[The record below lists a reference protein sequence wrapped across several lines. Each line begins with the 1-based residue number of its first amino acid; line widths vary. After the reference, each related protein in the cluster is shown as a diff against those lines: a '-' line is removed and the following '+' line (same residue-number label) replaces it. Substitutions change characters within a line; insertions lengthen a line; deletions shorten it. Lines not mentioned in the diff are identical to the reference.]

1 MAILAQ
7 SLNSKVWFQK
17 LSTRTH
23 CQSKHQKTERAT
35 APSAFSEKFWFSNDD
50 QEQLQK
56 SKSPQKKLVRQT
68 HAAARLSAQVNPD
81 AQEVGRA
88 SCFATLTAD
97 TVLGTRRRRNL
108 SSAATVPGDH
118 FQHIGGTCTDTLGAA
133 DAGIVNFDLMRHG
146 LSGSRIRIHRENQPA

>member
-68 HAAARLSAQVNPD
+68 HAAARLSAQVNPN
-81 AQEVGRA
+81 AQKIGRA
-88 SCFATLTAD
+88 SSCTTLATYAIFCAW
-97 TVLGTRRRRNL
+97 RRGNL
-108 SSAATVPGDH
+108 
-118 FQHIGGTCTDTLGAA
+118 TCTATIPGHHFEHVRRTSANALGAA
-133 DAGIVNFDLMRHG
+133 DTGIVNFDLMRHM
-146 LSGSRIRIHRENQPA
+146 NFVAPD